1 MADSTPEVYAAFVST
16 LLDAEARR
24 RTALEQKGGAI
35 IATAGTLSTLLFGLV
50 AVVTSRDSFALP
62 GASHGWLE
70 AAIVLFVI
78 ACFLGILISVP
89 LPYGETTVTAQNLKS
104 WWNQQSSLALLAVS
118 AARLQGLAAARR
130 MNTVKAVILDLAT
143 GSLVAALV
151 MLAVA
156 VIQILNAS

>member
-1 MADSTPEVYAAFVST
+1 
-16 LLDAEARR
+16 
-24 RTALEQKGGAI
+24 
-35 IATAGTLSTLLFGLV
+35 
-50 AVVTSRDSFALP
+50 
-62 GASHGWLE
+62 LE